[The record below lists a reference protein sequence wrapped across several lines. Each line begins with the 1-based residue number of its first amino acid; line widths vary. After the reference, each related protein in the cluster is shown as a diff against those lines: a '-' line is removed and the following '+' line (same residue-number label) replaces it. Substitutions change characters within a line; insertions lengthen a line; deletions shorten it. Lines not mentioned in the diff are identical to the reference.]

1 MREKYPPRITNQ
13 LPISRTPI
21 TGDMLVCAG
30 GRWQVCYQARGK
42 VEDRKITA
50 WVYGPESRFFCEVGT
65 EQYLV
70 DLPQPNQTSFF
81 DDQFSFSVEEVDS
94 DGFRYSRLAGAN
106 SVTAASAAYDVLRR
120 SSNRV
125 IRIRQGFRLIR
136 RSDQE
141 T

>member
-13 LPISRTPI
+13 LPISRTPN
-21 TGDMLVCAG
+21 TGDMLVCFG

-42 VEDRKITA
+42 VEDRKVTA

-70 DLPQPNQTSFF
+70 DLPLPHQTPFF
-81 DDQFSFSVEEVDS
+81 DDQFNFSVEEVDS

-106 SVTAASAAYDVLRR
+106 SIAAANAAFEVLRR

-125 IRIRQGFRLIR
+125 IRMRQGFRLIR

-141 T
+141 S

>member
-13 LPISRTPI
+13 LPISRAPI

-65 EQYLV
+65 EQYLI

-81 DDQFSFSVEEVDS
+81 DDQFSFSVEEVDG

-106 SVTAASAAYDVLRR
+106 SVTAATAAYDVLRR

>member
-1 MREKYPPRITNQ
+1 MKSTRPESRTNFRYP
-13 LPISRTPI
+13 TPI
-21 TGDMLVCAG
+21 TGDMLVCFG

-42 VEDRKITA
+42 VEDRKVTA

-70 DLPQPNQTSFF
+70 DLPLPHQTPFF
-81 DDQFSFSVEEVDS
+81 DDQFYFSVEEVDS

-106 SVTAASAAYDVLRR
+106 SIAAANAAFEVLRR

-125 IRIRQGFRLIR
+125 IRMRQGFRLIR

-141 T
+141 S

>member
-1 MREKYPPRITNQ
+1 MREKYPLRITNQ
-13 LPISRTPI
+13 LPVSRTPI

-70 DLPQPNQTSFF
+70 DLPQPNQSSFF
-81 DDQFSFSVEEVDS
+81 DDQFSFSVEEVDR

-106 SVTAASAAYDVLRR
+106 CVTAATAAYDSLRR

-136 RSDQE
+136 KSDQE